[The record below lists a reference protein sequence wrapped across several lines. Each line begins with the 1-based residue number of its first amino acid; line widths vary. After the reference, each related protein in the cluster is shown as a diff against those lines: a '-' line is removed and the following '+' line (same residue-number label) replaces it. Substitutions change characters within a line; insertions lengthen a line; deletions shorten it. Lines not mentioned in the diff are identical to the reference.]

1 MTFFHIIKS
10 YLKFF
15 FFKSEVLKSNCKL
28 TILFKN
34 IDLMKYFDGSSEKR
48 ELSSETSTSSDD
60 PRKIRD
66 GSLDDSNNPDDVF
79 TEGVCWRIG
88 LQ

>member
-15 FFKSEVLKSNCKL
+15 FLKSEVLKSNYKL

-66 GSLDDSNNPDDVF
+66 DSLDDSNNPDDVF
-79 TEGVCWRIG
+79 TEGVC
-88 LQ
+88 

>member
-15 FFKSEVLKSNCKL
+15 FLKSEVLKSYCKL

-88 LQ
+88 L

>member
-15 FFKSEVLKSNCKL
+15 FLKSEVLKSNCKL

-34 IDLMKYFDGSSEKR
+34 IDLMKYFDGISEKR
-48 ELSSETSTSSDD
+48 DLSS
-60 PRKIRD
+60 
-66 GSLDDSNNPDDVF
+66 
-79 TEGVCWRIG
+79 
-88 LQ
+88 

>member
-1 MTFFHIIKS
+1 
-10 YLKFF
+10 
-15 FFKSEVLKSNCKL
+15 
-28 TILFKN
+28 
-34 IDLMKYFDGSSEKR
+34 MKYFDGSSEKR
-48 ELSSETSTSSDD
+48 ELSSETSTSSND

-88 LQ
+88 L